1 MPEERAQR
9 RLAAILAAD
18 VVGYSRLMQVDEAGT
33 LTSLKARRTEILQP
47 LIATHHG
54 RIVKVMGDG
63 VLVEFASAVNAVTCA
78 VALQEAMEAAN
89 AGLPDDRR
97 IVLRIGINLGDVM
110 VEGQD
115 LYGDGVNIAARL
127 EALADAGSVFIS
139 QTVFSHVKGKTELDF
154 EDLGERSL
162 KNMLEPVRVYRLS
175 GPAMTGTATAK
186 GDLPS
191 TPSIA
196 VLPFLNMSG
205 DPEQEYFSDGITE
218 DIITDLSQVSAL
230 FVVARNT
237 AFTFKGKA
245 VEIVEAARKMN
256 VRHILEGS
264 VRKAGNR
271 IRINVQLIDG
281 ATGGH
286 LWAERYDRD
295 LGDIFALQDEISKNV
310 VGALKVRLLSEELK
324 AITTRSTTST
334 EAYEC
339 YLQARAILQS
349 TWSNRPMLR
358 SARKMFERA
367 AELDPG
373 YAKAYAGIADCDAF
387 SWVCGDLDASYQN
400 MLANSSKAL
409 DLEPNL
415 AEAHASNGLA
425 LYLSGHAIEAIEA
438 FERAIALDP
447 ELWAAHLFY
456 GFSCRDTGKFESAV
470 SLYERAAELHP
481 DDWISYGMLADV
493 YEALGQHEL
502 SKSAARRS
510 LLRIEAA
517 LIQRPENAE
526 AMAMG
531 AATLVFLREN
541 AKAEEWAKRA
551 MLLDPE
557 NFGIRYNVACT
568 HAVIGKLDAALEG
581 LEYIYSRVPR
591 LRQWLLGMVKHD
603 TQLNSLR
610 DRPDFQAFLSRLEA
624 ETTDRA

>member
-1 MPEERAQR
+1 
-9 RLAAILAAD
+9 
-18 VVGYSRLMQVDEAGT
+18 
-33 LTSLKARRTEILQP
+33 
-47 LIATHHG
+47 
-54 RIVKVMGDG
+54 
-63 VLVEFASAVNAVTCA
+63 
-78 VALQEAMEAAN
+78 
-89 AGLPDDRR
+89 
-97 IVLRIGINLGDVM
+97 
-110 VEGQD
+110 
-115 LYGDGVNIAARL
+115 
-127 EALADAGSVFIS
+127 
-139 QTVFSHVKGKTELDF
+139 
-154 EDLGERSL
+154 
-162 KNMLEPVRVYRLS
+162 
-175 GPAMTGTATAK
+175 
-186 GDLPS
+186 
-191 TPSIA
+191 
-196 VLPFLNMSG
+196 MSG
-205 DPEQEYFSDGITE
+205 DQDQEYFSDGITE
-218 DIITDLSQVSAL
+218 DIITDLSKVSAL

-245 VEIVEAARKMN
+245 VEVVEAARKLGVGHVM
-256 VRHILEGS
+256 EGS

-271 IRINVQLIDG
+271 IRITTQLIDG
-281 ATGGH
+281 ETGGH

-295 LGDIFALQDEISKNV
+295 FGDIFALQDEISKSV
-310 VGALKVRLLSEELK
+310 VSALKIRLLPEELK
-324 AITTRSTTST
+324 AITTRSTTNT

-339 YLQARAILQS
+339 CLQARAILGFS
-349 TWSNRPMLR
+349 WSSKATLR
-358 SARKMFERA
+358 AARKIFERA

-415 AEAHASNGLA
+415 AEAHASKGLA
-425 LYLSGHAIEAIEA
+425 LYLSGHAIEAMDV

-447 ELWAAHLFY
+447 ELWAAHLYY
-456 GFSCRDTGKFESAV
+456 GFSCRDTGKFDRAV
-470 SLYERAAELHP
+470 SLYERAAELYS

-502 SKSAARRS
+502 SMSAARRS
-510 LLRIEAA
+510 ILRIEAA

-526 AMAMG
+526 VIAMG

-551 MLLDPE
+551 ILLDTE
-557 NFGIRYNVACT
+557 SYGIRYNVVCV

-591 LRQWLLGMVKHD
+591 SRQWLLSMVKHD

-624 ETTDRA
+624 ETAGRA